1 MATKQQIRK
10 YINNIR
16 SCNRIEVFIEPK
28 MADSRLRWIHFISR
42 KGEFIGF
49 TISTPE
55 SPLDNF
61 VKLEKEYMTS
71 KRKMRDD
78 VADPSIYVVRR
89 CLLKQCT
96 RDGVIIRKH
105 GKWTWVK

>member
-16 SCNRIEVFIEPK
+16 SCNRIECFIGNF
-28 MADSRLRWIHFISR
+28 ADTKLRWIHFISR
-42 KGEFIGF
+42 KGEFLGF
-49 TISTPE
+49 TMSTPE

-61 VKLEKEYMTS
+61 VKSEKKYMIS
-71 KRKMRDD
+71 EEKIRSD
-78 VADPSIYVVRR
+78 VGDSSIYLVKRSHLR
-89 CLLKQCT
+89 WYQ
-96 RDGVIIRKH
+96 RDGVIVRKS